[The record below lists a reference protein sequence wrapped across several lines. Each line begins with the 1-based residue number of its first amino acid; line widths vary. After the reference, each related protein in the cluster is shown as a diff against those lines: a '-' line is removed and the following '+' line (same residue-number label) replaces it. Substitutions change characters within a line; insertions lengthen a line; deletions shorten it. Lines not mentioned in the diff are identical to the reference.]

1 MYTIDNIKDSLN
13 LDNSQLQI
21 IGHEET
27 IQFDSFLPISEAH
40 EGSLVWLSEENKD
53 KLLSIQTTK
62 ANNIIMS
69 RNDIALVNIRPE
81 KNYLLVDNPKLV
93 YQRIVKKLVNY
104 KKLLGVH
111 PTAVIHENAKLG
123 NNIYIGPYTYIGE
136 ASIGDDV
143 VIHGHVYINDNV
155 KIGNSVI
162 IQSGTVIGSEG
173 FGYTR
178 NERGEFEIFPH
189 VGGVIIHNNCEIGA
203 NTTID
208 RGTLGNTILNCG
220 CKIDNLVHIAHNVVI
235 GKHTAVAANSMI
247 AGSTVIGE
255 YCWVAPSSSTR
266 DRISISSNS
275 TIGLGAVVVKSIS
288 EPNIYTG
295 NPAREMTQIIKINN
309 FLKTIP

>member
-1 MYTIDNIKDSLN
+1 MYTIDDIKNSLK
-13 LDNSQLQI
+13 LVSAQLQI

-27 IQFDSFLPISEAH
+27 IRFDSFLPIA
-40 EGSLVWLSEENKD
+40 EGDENSLVWLSEDNKD
-53 KLLSIQTTK
+53 KPLAIRTTK
-62 ANNIIMS
+62 AKNIILS
-69 RNDIALVNIRPE
+69 INDITLVDIQPE
-81 KNYLLVDNPKLV
+81 KNYILVNNPKLV
-93 YQRIVKKLVNY
+93 YQRIVEKLVNY
-104 KKLLGVH
+104 KKTPGIH

-136 ASIGDDV
+136 VSIGDDV
-143 VIHGHVYINDNV
+143 AIHGHVYINDNV

-162 IQSGTVIGSEG
+162 IQSGTVIGSDG

-189 VGGVIIHNNCEIGA
+189 IGGVVIHDNCEIGA

-235 GKHTAVAANSMI
+235 GKHTAIAANSMI

-275 TIGLGAVVVKSIS
+275 MIGLGAVVVKSIS

-295 NPAREMTQIIKINN
+295 NPAKEMTQIIKINN